1 MKPEIDT
8 RQRDHAA
15 PFDTVPDGISIDALG
30 HVFVGIRGLG
40 IVYTLSPR
48 ELRQLA
54 DMLTEAAERAEAN
67 PAAAALAFSPVV
79 GIA

>member
-40 IVYTLSPR
+40 IVYTLAE

-67 PAAAALAFSPVV
+67 PAVAALAFSPVV

>member
-40 IVYTLSPR
+40 IVYTLAE